1 MNHINSPYSSLF
13 GSSIESAIHSAR
25 ILVVGAGGIG
35 CEILK
40 NLVVSGFKR
49 YDCSFVWLVD
59 IKVLDLDTIEMSNL
73 NRQFLFRKE
82 HIGQSKAITASN
94 AVIFC

>member
-49 YDCSFVWLVD
+49 YDCSFV
-59 IKVLDLDTIEMSNL
+59 
-73 NRQFLFRKE
+73 
-82 HIGQSKAITASN
+82 
-94 AVIFC
+94 

>member
-1 MNHINSPYSSLF
+1 MNQISSPYSSLF
-13 GSSIESAIHSAR
+13 GSSIGSAIHNAR

-49 YDCSFVWLVD
+49 CGCSF
-59 IKVLDLDTIEMSNL
+59 I
-73 NRQFLFRKE
+73 
-82 HIGQSKAITASN
+82 
-94 AVIFC
+94 